1 MKNIRIAGIRAV
13 AAIMLLAIGVSLK
26 TPATAAVS
34 KPDHSH
40 TTTIFAGKAV
50 NGGTVTHAMEGGKH
64 MLTWSDEFQ
73 VPGSPAPHWQIVD
86 SKGNVFLLQRLK
98 IKEDKLNRTI
108 VLPSYIKDVA
118 KVQIWCAWAEVLLG
132 EASFAD
138 PIKTN

>member
-1 MKNIRIAGIRAV
+1 MNNLRRAGIRM
-13 AAIMLLAIGVSLK
+13 AAAMVLLAIGVSLN
-26 TPATAAVS
+26 TPAIATVS
-34 KPDHSH
+34 NPDHSH
-40 TTTIFAGKAV
+40 TTTVFAGKTV
-50 NGGTVTHAMEGGKH
+50 NGGTVTHAKENGKDV
-64 MLTWSDEFQ
+64 LTWSDEFQ